1 MSWPGKGYVLVE
13 GHGEVQAAGNLLARL
28 STFPWSTPIRW
39 NNLHLEQGLQRGAEF
54 VRGKS
59 DVRALLVLRDE
70 DDACPKSR
78 GPEMAGWLRKLEL
91 PFPSAVVLL
100 HPEYEVLFLP
110 CLDLMAG
117 KLLNGRP
124 GLKTNSVW
132 DGASWEARRGI
143 KEWLSGRFPQNRSYK
158 PTLDQLPM
166 TRMLDFDRLRNADV
180 PCFGTLERALHFLTQ
195 PQGIRKVYPP

>member
-1 MSWPGKGYVLVE
+1 MSWSGKGYVLVE

-78 GPEMAGWLRKLEL
+78 GPEMAGCENSNSPFRRPWFCCTPNTKYCSCRVSISWL
-91 PFPSAVVLL
+91 AN
-100 HPEYEVLFLP
+100 
-110 CLDLMAG
+110 CLMD
-117 KLLNGRP
+117 
-124 GLKTNSVW
+124 
-132 DGASWEARRGI
+132 
-143 KEWLSGRFPQNRSYK
+143 
-158 PTLDQLPM
+158 
-166 TRMLDFDRLRNADV
+166 
-180 PCFGTLERALHFLTQ
+180 AL
-195 PQGIRKVYPP
+195 G